1 MAEVYQCAFCGKCFP
16 VERAI
21 DGYSEGFRKGFL
33 CPFCGINIEETG
45 ESNKDIT
52 NLRFGYT
59 YLAFTISA
67 YIVVNEKWF
76 FLGAFK
82 HELVNLVFT
91 VFVLL
96 IIPTL
101 ALIYLN
107 KRILFGETIMTTK
120 RVVNSRL

>member
-16 VERAI
+16 VKKAI
-21 DGYSEGFRKGFL
+21 DGYSKGYRNGYL

-45 ESNKDIT
+45 ESNKDLT

-59 YLAFTISA
+59 YLALTIGA
-67 YIVVNEKWF
+67 YIIVNER
-76 FLGAFK
+76 LLMLNTFK
-82 HELVNLVFT
+82 HELVNSIFT
-91 VFVLL
+91 VFVVL

-107 KRILFGETIMTTK
+107 RKILFCETIISTKRI
-120 RVVNSRL
+120 VNSKL